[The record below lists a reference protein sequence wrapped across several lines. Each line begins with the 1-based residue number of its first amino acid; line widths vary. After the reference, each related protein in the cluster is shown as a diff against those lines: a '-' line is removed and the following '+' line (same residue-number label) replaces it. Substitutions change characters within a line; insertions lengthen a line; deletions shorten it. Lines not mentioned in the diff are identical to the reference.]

1 MMKRPDS
8 DHVYIIAEAGV
19 NHNGQRDLAFA
30 LVDAVAEA
38 GADAV
43 KFQTF
48 DAQKLASKSAPKA
61 AYQKQSTDAAESQLA
76 MLKKLELP
84 REWHQELQAYSR
96 KKGIEFL
103 STAFDTD
110 SLAFLVEL
118 GMQLFKIPSGELTNG
133 PLLWQFARTRKPLI
147 LSTGMAT
154 LSEVEQGL
162 AIVAH
167 ALNAEAEPVD
177 MNEVWRGW
185 SRVEYRNSL
194 CNHVT
199 LLHCTSQY
207 PTPLNE
213 VNLRGMDT
221 LASAFGLA
229 VGYSDHT
236 QGILI
241 PVAAVARGA
250 TVIEKHFTLDR
261 TLAGPDHQ
269 ASLEPDELKQM
280 VRDIRALQLGLGDGC
295 KAPQPSEW
303 DTRQAARQQVVA
315 ARDIAAGAVLMR
327 QDMTTSRSGRGI
339 APTELWGLVG
349 QIASRA
355 YSAGGVIEK

>member
-1 MMKRPDS
+1 MKRSDPDK
-8 DHVYIIAEAGV
+8 VYIIAEAGV
-19 NHNGQRDLAFA
+19 NHNGQRELAFS
-30 LVDAVAEA
+30 LVDAAAEA

-84 REWHQELQAYSR
+84 RDWHVELQAYAQ

-118 GMQLFKIPSGELTNG
+118 GMPVFKVPSGELTNG

-167 ALNAEAEPVD
+167 ALNADAEPANMD
-177 MNEVWRGW
+177 EVWRGW
-185 SRVEYRNSL
+185 SRLEYRTSL
-194 CNHVT
+194 RGHVT

-207 PTPLNE
+207 PTPFHE

-221 LASAFGLA
+221 LASAFGLE

-236 QGILI
+236 EGILI

-250 TVIEKHFTLDR
+250 KVIEKHFTLDR
-261 TLAGPDHQ
+261 SLPGPDHK
-269 ASLEPDELKQM
+269 ASLEPGELKQM
-280 VRDIRALQLGLGDGC
+280 VSDIRALQVVLGDGS
-295 KAPQPSEW
+295 KTPQASEW

-315 ARDIAAGAVLMR
+315 ARDILAGAVLTR
-327 QDMTTSRSGRGI
+327 ADLTTARSGRGLP
-339 APTELWGLVG
+339 PTALWGLIG
-349 QIASRA
+349 QP
-355 YSAGGVIEK
+355 AGRSFATGELITP

>member
-1 MMKRPDS
+1 MKAFDT
-8 DHVYIIAEAGV
+8 DHVFIIAEAGV
-19 NHNGQRDLAFA
+19 NHNGQKDIAFA
-30 LVDAVAEA
+30 LVDAAAEA

-48 DAQKLASKSAPKA
+48 DAQKLASKNAPKA

-84 REWHQELQAYSR
+84 REWHIELQAYSQ

-110 SLAFLVEL
+110 SLSFLVEL
-118 GMQLFKIPSGELTNG
+118 GMPLFKIPSGELTNC
-133 PLLWQFARTRKPLI
+133 PLLWQFARTKKPLI

-167 ALNAEAEPVD
+167 ALFAEAEPTD
-177 MNEVWRGW
+177 IDEVWRVW
-185 SRVEYRNSL
+185 SRFENRNKL
-194 CNHVT
+194 RNHVT

-207 PTPLNE
+207 PTPFDE

-221 LASAFGLA
+221 LASAFGLN

-236 QGILI
+236 EGILI
-241 PVAAVARGA
+241 SVAAVARGA
-250 TVIEKHFTLDR
+250 KVIEKHFTLDR
-261 TLAGPDHQ
+261 TLPGPDHK
-269 ASLEPDELKQM
+269 ASLEPLELKQM
-280 VRDIRALQLGLGDGC
+280 VSDIRALQVALGDGS
-295 KAPQPSEW
+295 KAPQTSEW

-315 ARDIAAGAVLMR
+315 ARDIEAGIVLSR
-327 QDMTTSRSGRGI
+327 QDLTTARSGRGMS
-339 APTELWGLVG
+339 PSNLWGLVG
-349 QIASRA
+349 QISDRA
-355 YSAGGVIEK
+355 YLAGDVIEK